1 MNIIREKA
9 LKDENYNM
17 IIYYKIRNRSIRRK
31 NSRSR
36 SCKSITKRH
45 LRGGNLEQ
53 PNPEQPNPEQ
63 PTIATSGTDVV
74 IPNKNC
80 SWWQRTFY
88 GCPQA
93 VVGGRKKRNMSVKK
107 RRVSFK

>member
-53 PNPEQPNPEQ
+53 PNPEQP
-63 PTIATSGTDVV
+63 TIATSGTDVV